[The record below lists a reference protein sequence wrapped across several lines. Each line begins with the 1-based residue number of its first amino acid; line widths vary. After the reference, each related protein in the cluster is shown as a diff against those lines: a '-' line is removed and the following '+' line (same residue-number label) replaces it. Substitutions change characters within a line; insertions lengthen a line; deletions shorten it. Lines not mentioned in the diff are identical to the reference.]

1 MLFLP
6 CRPLNTVV
14 PRMVILLTENFE
26 IKQVLVVRTDLGMGR
41 GKMAVQCSH
50 AAVSSAELA
59 RTRFRDWYDKWMRE
73 GQAKIALK
81 VKDEDQLLELEKRA
95 RGIPIPSFIV
105 RDMGLTQVQAG
116 TITCLGLGPAPVKTV
131 DILTGKLRLL

>member
-1 MLFLP
+1 ML
-6 CRPLNTVV
+6 RTVV
-14 PRMVILLTENFE
+14 LLTENFE

-50 AAVSSAELA
+50 AAISSAELA
-59 RTRFRDWYDKWMRE
+59 RTRFRNWYDKWMRE

-95 RGIPIPSFIV
+95 RGIPIASYIV
-105 RDMGLTQVQAG
+105 RDMGLTQVPTG
-116 TITCLGLGPAPVKTV
+116 TITCLGLGPAPVDTV
-131 DILTGKLRLL
+131 DTLTGKLRLL

>member
-1 MLFLP
+1 
-6 CRPLNTVV
+6 
-14 PRMVILLTENFE
+14 MVILLTENFE

-59 RTRFRDWYDKWMRE
+59 RTKFRDWYDKWMRE

-81 VKDEDQLLELEKRA
+81 VKDEDQLLELVKRA

>member
-1 MLFLP
+1 MSDDFS
-6 CRPLNTVV
+6 
-14 PRMVILLTENFE
+14 F
-26 IKQVLVVRTDLGMGR
+26 KQALVVRTDLDMGR
-41 GKMAVQCSH
+41 GKIAVQCSH

-95 RGIPIPSFIV
+95 RGIPIPSVVV
-105 RDMGLTQVQAG
+105 RDMGLTQVPAG
-116 TITCLGLGPAPVKTV
+116 TITCLGLGPAPVSTV
-131 DILTGKLRLL
+131 DTLTGRLRLL